1 MTTERPFEPPQPTTS
16 RDLDHDARQLRLQLL
31 TVEHWGLLST
41 RSMTWNESFTRAGM
55 FLSLVTGSVVALA
68 LVAQATDF
76 GDGFILFA
84 ALLLPVV
91 LFVGGSTFVRLIQ
104 VNNEDTRW
112 VQGLNRLR
120 AAYVEMDPGLKR
132 YLVTGWTEDTTGL
145 MRSFGARPDKR
156 PNPFH
161 AFVTTPVMVAI
172 VDAMLAAVL
181 IGLLAFNATHD
192 QMWAAGAGAVVFLA
206 TMALALGYGWRN
218 NVGFMTEMLRD
229 DDLPE

>member
-1 MTTERPFEPPQPTTS
+1 M
-16 RDLDHDARQLRLQLL
+16 

-76 GDGFILFA
+76 GEGFLLFA
-84 ALLLPVV
+84 SLLLPVV
-91 LFVGGSTFVRLIQ
+91 LFVGASTFVRLVQ
-104 VNNEDTRW
+104 VNNEDSRW
-112 VQGLNRLR
+112 IQGLNRLR
-120 AAYVEMDPGLKR
+120 AGYLEMDPGLKP
-132 YLVTGWTEDTTGL
+132 YLVTGWTEDTSGL
-145 MRSFGARPDKR
+145 MRSFGAKPGKQ

-181 IGLLAFNATHD
+181 IGLLAFNATGD
-192 QMWAAGAGAVVFLA
+192 EMWAAGAGAVIFLA
-206 TMALALGYGWRN
+206 SMALALGYGWRN
-218 NVGFMTEMLRD
+218 SVGFMTEMHRD